1 MDSDEISKWM
11 AYDRINIDDSWR
23 QNAELIWWLIQ
34 LLGDA
39 KLKRRIKY
47 QDLLPQRYKAPKQ
60 RQTAE
65 QMKAVLMG
73 FVKQK

>member
-23 QNAELIWWLIQ
+23 QNAELVWWLIQ

-39 KLKRRIKY
+39 KLKRRVKY
-47 QDLLPQRYKAPKQ
+47 EDLLPQRHKPPKP

-65 QMKAVLMG
+65 QIKAVLMG
-73 FVKQK
+73 FVTKK